1 MRINKNK
8 RKQVDE
14 NEFIMNRN
22 NPINIDDTS

>member
-1 MRINKNK
+1 MRISKNK

-22 NPINIDDTS
+22 NTINIDDTS